1 MLGSSIVEALGNA
14 VKGVSEC
21 FKTAKSKQLETEI
34 IKEKR
39 SLKKAV
45 DCAEK
50 IIEISFKYYPL
61 MEETDREDFIAN
73 VKKFR
78 KYD

>member
-1 MLGSSIVEALGNA
+1 MLVSSIVEALGNA
-14 VKGVSEC
+14 VKGVSDC

-39 SLKKAV
+39 SLKKAA
-45 DCAEK
+45 DYAEK

-61 MEETDREDFIAN
+61 MEEADREDFINN
-73 VKKFR
+73 VEKFKK
-78 KYD
+78 YN

>member
-1 MLGSSIVEALGNA
+1 MLVSSIIEALGN
-14 VKGVSEC
+14 VFKGVSDC
-21 FKTAKSKQLETEI
+21 FKTAKSKQLETELL
-34 IKEKR
+34 KEKR
-39 SLKKAV
+39 SLKKAA
-45 DCAEK
+45 DYAEK

-61 MEETDREDFIAN
+61 MEETDREDFITN

>member
-21 FKTAKSKQLETEI
+21 FKETEI